1 VYAVTTIF
9 LNVWESVV
17 GGVRGAVKKKAPW
30 IAFYIDHGI
39 RGIHEMKH
47 EGLSEKIIGAAQAA
61 LYDLKPGLD
70 EKLYENALE
79 MMSRSHPCNLCNPW

>member
-1 VYAVTTIF
+1 
-9 LNVWESVV
+9 
-17 GGVRGAVKKKAPW
+17 
-30 IAFYIDHGI
+30 
-39 RGIHEMKH
+39 MKH